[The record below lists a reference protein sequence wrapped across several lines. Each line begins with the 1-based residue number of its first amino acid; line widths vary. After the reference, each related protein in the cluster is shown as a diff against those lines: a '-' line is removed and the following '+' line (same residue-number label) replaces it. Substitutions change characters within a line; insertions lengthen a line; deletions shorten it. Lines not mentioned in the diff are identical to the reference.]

1 MGETKP
7 VTKPVIEID
16 QGTTES
22 PSTTQ
27 SCLSTTKSKT
37 KTFLKLNLGCG
48 KNPKPGYVN
57 VDKYDNPDVLH
68 DLETFPWPWK
78 DNSVNEIQLI
88 HVLEHLGERKE
99 AFLNIIKELYRIC
112 VASATIHIVVPH
124 PRHDDFIND
133 PTHVRII
140 TPKILDLFSKSKNRE
155 SIKRGDADSP
165 LALYLDVDF
174 EIIKVDY
181 TLVPYWIEKLA
192 NKEIAEAELY
202 NAIARYN
209 NVIGEIRMVLKVL
222 K

>member
-1 MGETKP
+1 MEKTKSA
-7 VTKPVIEID
+7 TKPVIRID
-16 QGTTES
+16 QGTMES

-27 SCLSTTKSKT
+27 SCVLTTKNKT

-48 KNPKPGYVN
+48 ENPRPGYIN
-57 VDKYDNPDVLH
+57 VDKYGNPDVLH

-78 DNSVNEIQLI
+78 DNSVNEIRLI

-99 AFLNIIKELYRIC
+99 VFLNIIKELYRIC

-133 PTHVRII
+133 PTHVRAI
-140 TPKILDLFSKSKNRE
+140 TPKIFELFSKSKNRE
-155 SIKRGDADSP
+155 CIKQGKPDSP

-174 EIIKVDY
+174 EMIKADY
-181 TLVPYWIEKLA
+181 TLVQYWMDKLA
-192 NKEIAEAELY
+192 NKEITKEELY
-202 NAIARYN
+202 NTVEIHN
-209 NVIGEIRMVLKVL
+209 NVIKKTMMVLKVL

>member
-1 MGETKP
+1 MEKTKP

-16 QGTTES
+16 QETMES

-27 SCLSTTKSKT
+27 SCLLTTKSKT

-48 KNPKPGYVN
+48 GNPKPGYIN
-57 VDKYDNPDVLH
+57 VDKYGNPNVLH

-78 DNSVNEIQLI
+78 DNSVNEIRLI

-99 AFLNIIKELYRIC
+99 IFLNIIKELYRIC
-112 VASATIHIVVPH
+112 AASATIHIVVPH

-133 PTHVRII
+133 PTHVRVI
-140 TPKILDLFSKSKNRE
+140 TPKALDLFSKSKNRE
-155 SIKRGDADSP
+155 CIKLGKPDSP

-174 EIIKVDY
+174 EMIKADY

-209 NVIGEIRMVLKVL
+209 NVMGEIKMVLKVL

>member
-1 MGETKP
+1 MTYSEGFRVTRPKVYVGQAYAVILRNEVTKNLSLEKPIRNHIYEYPYCPCFRKESSNASREAKHWNPPEREVVNVSLRIMEKTKP
-7 VTKPVIEID
+7 VTKPIIKID

-27 SCLSTTKSKT
+27 SGLLTTKSKT

-78 DNSVNEIQLI
+78 DNSVNEIRLI

-99 AFLNIIKELYRIC
+99 VFLNIIKELYRIC

-133 PTHVRII
+133 PHMY
-140 TPKILDLFSKSKNRE
+140 E
-155 SIKRGDADSP
+155 
-165 LALYLDVDF
+165 
-174 EIIKVDY
+174 
-181 TLVPYWIEKLA
+181 
-192 NKEIAEAELY
+192 
-202 NAIARYN
+202 
-209 NVIGEIRMVLKVL
+209 
-222 K
+222 